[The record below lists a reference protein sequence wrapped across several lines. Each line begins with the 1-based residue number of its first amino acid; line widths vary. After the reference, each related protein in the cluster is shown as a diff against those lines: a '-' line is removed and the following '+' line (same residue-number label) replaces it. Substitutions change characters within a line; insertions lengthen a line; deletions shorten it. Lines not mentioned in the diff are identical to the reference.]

1 MRKWSGWLL
10 VLAIVAIITVG
21 GILTQRYLDRS
32 ADELASQLERVES
45 AVEHGDWRESEG
57 GFAVLEKDWNR
68 AHDNWALFTDHMELD
83 NLEMCLVRLQ
93 EFIATRDEV
102 NARAAAGE
110 AMDLIRHIPERY
122 RLTWRNVF

>member
-21 GILTQRYLDRS
+21 GILTQWYLDRS